1 MITEINDKQIA
12 DYQENGFLVYNGFIN
27 KNMEYFIKINAC

>member
-12 DYQENGFLVYNGFIN
+12 DYQENGFLIYNGFIN
-27 KNMEYFIKINAC
+27 NLLDNKNYTNI

>member
-12 DYQENGFLVYNGFIN
+12 DYQENGFLVYNGFLF
-27 KNMEYFIKINAC
+27 KNPLYTKNPFS

>member
-12 DYQENGFLVYNGFIN
+12 DYQENGFLVYNGFLN
-27 KNMEYFIKINAC
+27 KIMKSLI